1 MSFLASIEVSAFFTW
16 LRESGSIWA
25 FPTVLML
32 HGLGVMLLSGA
43 AAVLDLRLLG
53 MARGI
58 PIASLRRLFPVMW
71 GGFLLN
77 AVSGALL
84 FGAYATSKGAMP
96 LFFIKLGLVCA
107 GVVTVVL
114 IRREV
119 YPVAGAAESVS
130 GRGRLLAVASLL
142 LWVAAITAGRLLAY
156 VE

>member
-1 MSFLASIEVSAFFTW
+1 MSFLASVEAGTFFTW
-16 LRESGSIWA
+16 LRESDSIWA

-32 HGLGVMLLSGA
+32 HALGMMLLSGA

-58 PIASLRRLFPVMW
+58 PIASLRPLFPVMW
-71 GGFLLN
+71 GGFSLN

-96 LFFIKLGLVCA
+96 LFFIKLGFVCA
-107 GVVTVVL
+107 GVVTIVL

-119 YPVAGAAESVS
+119 YPTTLAAEPVS
-130 GRGRLLAVASLL
+130 SRGRVLAVASLM